1 MEISSTFWIPDNTDW
16 WRQQEE
22 PHSKYSDLPNV
33 ACNIFPLIPDGVAVE
48 ARVSPGRDI
57 IGCGQ
62 SKTSGETLPEHVI
75 VRQFAW
81 VNSGILASD
90 YTALDTMESEN
101 YLELKKQAEEKKLR
115 RMAMVRNFLEMW
127 QGSQNLRATQKESWA
142 QNKQMTAVGY
152 ISDTEEIIKASWSN
166 F

>member
-1 MEISSTFWIPDNTDW
+1 MLDLIPQPEAPKNWGQVDPNLNNYHSEPMEISSTFWIPDNTDW

-75 VRQFAW
+75 VRQFA
-81 VNSGILASD
+81 
-90 YTALDTMESEN
+90 
-101 YLELKKQAEEKKLR
+101 
-115 RMAMVRNFLEMW
+115 
-127 QGSQNLRATQKESWA
+127 
-142 QNKQMTAVGY
+142 
-152 ISDTEEIIKASWSN
+152 
-166 F
+166 